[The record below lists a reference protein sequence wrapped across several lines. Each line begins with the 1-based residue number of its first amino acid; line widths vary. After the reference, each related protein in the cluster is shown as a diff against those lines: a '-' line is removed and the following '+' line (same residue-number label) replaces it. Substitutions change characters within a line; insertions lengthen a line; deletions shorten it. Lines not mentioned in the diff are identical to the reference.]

1 MSDEV
6 VKEEG
11 TAMYVH
17 EVKYDTLTEIL
28 KKVTDVNK
36 VFTYSMPNKA
46 ESYANNGFD
55 LISVLNEY
63 INGDESWRIS
73 KETNVKLK
81 SEGNKIQIGD
91 WIIQGSN
98 YILCIPRINSIIIIP
113 DENCTYKG
121 TKDVT
126 KIIQL
131 TNCISVTPLLVR
143 LLDEPTEEEN
153 QFRLGMT
160 FEIIVPKQANEKTA
174 Q

>member
-63 INGDESWRIS
+63 INGDEDWRIS

-81 SEGNKIQIGD
+81 SESNKIQIGD
-91 WIIQGSN
+91 WVIQGSK
-98 YILCIPRINSIIIIP
+98 IPSGAARW
-113 DENCTYKG
+113 
-121 TKDVT
+121 KDVPHGPEST
-126 KIIQL
+126 LSGGKSPTSPRYRKIPAAE
-131 TNCISVTPLLVR
+131 VP
-143 LLDEPTEEEN
+143 PT
-153 QFRLGMT
+153 
-160 FEIIVPKQANEKTA
+160 
-174 Q
+174 